1 MQVGKG
7 QQRTMALKLLD
18 VFQNQVTGCFLSNW
32 AYLAIWT
39 RREQGSSSKAKV
51 LHWQFFKTG
60 SRVVQLYT
68 LISRILFLLLS
79 VSSQETPFASEGS
92 FIESVGL
99 HLPSK
104 NMLLI
109 RYWSAHKLARGF
121 RWKLALCFDFRVLLL
136 CWSAWYLLDLAWER
150 DCFSRADTIY
160 FIREA
165 RAC

>member
-1 MQVGKG
+1 MIEWQIKLQIKSQYFNTRLQLLRLLRNWSFVMQVGKG

-39 RREQGSSSKAKV
+39 RKEQGSSSRAKV

-60 SRVVQLYT
+60 SWVVQLYT

-79 VSSQETPFASEGS
+79 VGIQETPFASEGP

-99 HLPSK
+99 HLPSS
-104 NMLLI
+104 NMLLF
-109 RYWSAHKLARGF
+109 RHWSAQKLARDF
-121 RWKLALCFDFRVLLL
+121 RWKLALCFA
-136 CWSAWYLLDLAWER
+136 SY
-150 DCFSRADTIY
+150 S
-160 FIREA
+160 
-165 RAC
+165 